1 MRQWRWWLGAAATV
15 VVVSAFV
22 ASRSDDVGSGG
33 SAQAT
38 ASTRVPS
45 APSVGIPVPDVTAS
59 QSPVTVS
66 PVSPTGT
73 PVPSSASGAVPPASQ
88 AATVAPGGASGVPPT
103 PSPVPAAAPEGDRDQ
118 DAVPSTSRP
127 GAAGP
132 GTSVPPP
139 GPGTTS
145 PRPTAT
151 SSVPST
157 TGPAALPDT
166 SEPDAGTSVVDQ
178 LGVAN
183 EAPRSGYDRSLFPHW
198 SDLDGNGCTT
208 RQDMLFASV
217 RGFPQVDLFD
227 SCVIVEGD
235 WYSVYDGVLHAG
247 QPGDLDVDH
256 VVALAEA
263 WDSGAWAW
271 SEGTRR
277 RFANDPDN
285 LLVVT
290 ASSNRS
296 KSDQD
301 LGEWRPARRDA
312 WCLTADI
319 TARIKARYGLSVDP
333 AEARALRDML
343 AECDRSGTVTVP
355 APPVAAPSVP
365 VVTTAAPVP
374 STAPPA
380 IVPSAPCID
389 LNTASTSELEEII
402 HIGPSRAAEIV
413 RLRPFASVA
422 DLDRVSGIGPS
433 RLSDIVDQGRVCP

>member
-15 VVVSAFV
+15 VAVSAFV

-38 ASTRVPS
+38 PSTRVPD
-45 APSVGIPVPDVTAS
+45 APSVSAPAS
-59 QSPVTVS
+59 SDTVS
-66 PVSPTGT
+66 EGSVAASPGAPAMPPVA
-73 PVPSSASGAVPPASQ
+73 SSN
-88 AATVAPGGASGVPPT
+88 GGAG
-103 PSPVPAAAPEGDRDQ
+103 SPAPAPAPAAAPEGDRDQ
-118 DAVPSTSRP
+118 NAVPSTSRP
-127 GAAGP
+127 GTTGP
-132 GTSVPPP
+132 GTTSPPP

-157 TGPAALPDT
+157 SGPAAAPGT
-166 SEPDAGTSVVDQ
+166 SQPDAGASVVDQ
-178 LGVAN
+178 LSVSN
-183 EAPRSGYDRSLFPHW
+183 EAPRAGYDRSLFPHW

-301 LGEWRPARRDA
+301 VGEWRPARRDA

-343 AECDRSGTVTVP
+343 VECDRPGAVTVP
-355 APPVAAPSVP
+355 TPPVATPSAPPVP
-365 VVTTAAPVP
+365 VATTAAPVP
-374 STAPPA
+374 PTAPPPGA
-380 IVPSAPCID
+380 ACID

-402 HIGPSRAAEIV
+402 HIGPARAAEIV
-413 RLRPFASVA
+413 RLRPFSSLA

-433 RLSDIVDQGRVCP
+433 RLNDIVEQGRVCP